1 MKISREI
8 YDFLSAW
15 DSWAESGA
23 ENGSQF
29 WRCVGL
35 CENAKDFGI
44 VDAYGK
50 LQGIFEAQNLDKHYP
65 FDGDAAAHFQAA
77 REHSTH
83 RNPRRRQWVKMML
96 ASAEIEEN

>member
-23 ENGSQF
+23 ENGKPF

-35 CENAKDFGI
+35 CGNAKCIGI
-44 VDAYGK
+44 ADAYTE
-50 LQGIFEAQNLDKHYP
+50 LSNIFATQNFNRYFP
-65 FDGDAAAHFQAA
+65 FDETAEAFLGTAEANSAHLNPA
-77 REHSTH
+77 RRE
-83 RNPRRRQWVKMML
+83 WVKMML